1 MIAGTAHLVNLT
13 DLRPGVATATVLALG
28 ATGLVRGGLAAAP
41 MGAVA
46 ALAAEELG
54 ERTMIG
60 DAGAHALGAAVG
72 LAIVAGNGRGGL
84 AAHAAGVLAAAVY
97 GDRISGLARRCRI
110 GDVLSGR

>member
-1 MIAGTAHLVNLT
+1 VIAGTAHPVNLT

-28 ATGLVRGGLAAAP
+28 TPGRTRCRAD
-41 MGAVA
+41 GAVA